1 MTLDS
6 LNLEAPPNFRGLHPD
21 VPVTM
26 YTRHLPHWRQDGATY
41 WVTFRLADSLP
52 IEKLDLIISM
62 RKHWEAKYPPPRSED
77 TWKEYVKTVT
87 RSVEKWLD
95 QGSGVCHFKK
105 RIFADELARSILHF
119 QDQQYFVGGYVVM
132 PNHCHLV
139 IRPYDGFDL
148 EDILGSIKGVVS
160 RAVNKAN
167 GTNGALWQQESFDR
181 IIRDEAHLYHVIQY
195 IGNNPRLAS
204 LPQSMWYR
212 WLHPQWEKVGW
223 RFRDP

>member
-1 MTLDS
+1 MNS
-6 LNLEAPPNFRGLHPD
+6 R
-21 VPVTM
+21 
-26 YTRHLPHWRQDGATY
+26 
-41 WVTFRLADSLP
+41 
-52 IEKLDLIISM
+52 
-62 RKHWEAKYPPPRSED
+62 
-77 TWKEYVKTVT
+77 
-87 RSVEKWLD
+87 D
-95 QGSGVCHFKK
+95 QF
-105 RIFADELARSILHF
+105 
-119 QDQQYFVGGYVVM
+119 
-132 PNHCHLV
+132 CHLV

-181 IIRDEAHLYHVIQY
+181 IIRDEAHLYL
-195 IGNNPRLAS
+195 GNNPRLAS